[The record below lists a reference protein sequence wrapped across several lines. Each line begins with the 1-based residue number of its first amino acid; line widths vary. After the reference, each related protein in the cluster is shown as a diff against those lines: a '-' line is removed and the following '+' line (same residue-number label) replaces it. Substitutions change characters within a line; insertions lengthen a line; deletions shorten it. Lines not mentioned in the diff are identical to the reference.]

1 MKRAS
6 LIVIRWPS
14 IDSALP
20 SGVLRAPAKPGL
32 AIVAALVPLLLASA
46 CKKDKEGADKAAT
59 EKVATTE
66 KPGSAEPPKGDKPP
80 TFVMV
85 TKAVHPYY
93 EPCFEGFKAAAAKY
107 GVKADRVD
115 PQKMELPLQVKSL
128 EELIAQHVDGIALSA
143 VDDAGLVPVIADATK
158 AGIKVITFDAPAP
171 SSAALTY
178 IGTDNQTA
186 GFEAG
191 KKMAELMKGKGKI
204 VILQGG
210 LTATNLNLRTQGFKD
225 ALAKQAPD
233 VKVLEVIDTAGDF
246 SVANSKTEA
255 LLQAYPDVTAL
266 FSVSAEG
273 APAAAAVLKQQG
285 KAGKILLAGFD
296 DLKDTLAGIKDGS
309 VAFCIVQKTFKMG
322 WLSIEALRDAMAGK
336 TLPKVTD
343 TGVLFVAKDNV
354 DTYMDEM
361 KKEFAGR

>member
-1 MKRAS
+1 MKRMPSA
-6 LIVIRWPS
+6 VIPS
-14 IDSALP
+14 I
-20 SGVLRAPAKPGL
+20 L
-32 AIVAALVPLLLASA
+32 ATLLSLLAVAA
-46 CKKDKEGADKAAT
+46 CNKDKAART
-59 EKVATTE
+59 DQAATA
-66 KPGSAEPPKGDKPP
+66 SGDKAGNAGKQP

-143 VDDAGLVPVIADATK
+143 VDDAGLVPVIADAAK

-171 SSAALTY
+171 SSAALSY

-186 GFEAG
+186 GFQAG
-191 KKMAELMKGKGKI
+191 KKMAEVMKGQGKI

-210 LTATNLNLRTQGFKD
+210 LGATNLNLRTKGFKE
-225 ALAKQAPD
+225 ALAKTAPHIKIVD
-233 VKVLEVIDTAGDF
+233 IVDTAGDF
-246 SVANSKTEA
+246 SVATNKTEA
-255 LLQAYPDVTAL
+255 ILQTYPDLTAV

-273 APAAAAVLKQQG
+273 VPAAAAVLKQQG
-285 KAGKILLAGFD
+285 KAGKVLIAGFD
-296 DLKDTLAGIKDGS
+296 DLKDTLRGIRDGS

-322 WLSIEALRDAMAGK
+322 WLSVEALLDATKGK

-343 TGVLFVAKDNV
+343 TGVLFVTKDNV
-354 DTYMDEM
+354 STYMAEM
-361 KKEFAGR
+361 KKEFSTK

>member
-1 MKRAS
+1 MNGSMKRMPA
-6 LIVIRWPS
+6 VVPS
-14 IDSALP
+14 ILAL
-20 SGVLRAPAKPGL
+20 
-32 AIVAALVPLLLASA
+32 LVPLLAAGA
-46 CKKDKEGADKAAT
+46 CNKDKAKPASTETAATAESGDKARA
-59 EKVATTE
+59 
-66 KPGSAEPPKGDKPP
+66 GKPP

-93 EPCFEGFKAAAAKY
+93 EPCFEGFQAAAAKY
-107 GVKADRVD
+107 GVKAERVD
-115 PQKMELPLQVKSL
+115 PQKMELPLQVKAI

-143 VDDAGLVPVIADATK
+143 VDDAGLVAVINDAAK

-171 SSAALTY
+171 SSSALTY

-191 KKMAELMKGKGKI
+191 KKMAELMKGQGKLA
-204 VILQGG
+204 ILQGG
-210 LTATNLNLRTQGFKD
+210 LTATNLNLRTQGFKE
-225 ALAKQAPD
+225 ALAKLAPD
-233 VKVLEVIDTAGDF
+233 VKIVDVVDTAGDF
-246 SVANSKTEA
+246 SVATNKTEA
-255 LLQAYPDVTAL
+255 TLQAYPDLTAL

-273 APAAAAVLKQQG
+273 APAAASVLKQQG

-296 DLKDTLAGIKDGS
+296 DLKDTLEGIKDGS

-336 TLPKVTD
+336 ALPKVTD

-354 DTYMDEM
+354 GSYMDEM
-361 KKEFAGR
+361 KKEFAGK

>member
-1 MKRAS
+1 MNR
-6 LIVIRWPS
+6 VPS
-14 IDSALP
+14 IVLSSIAL
-20 SGVLRAPAKPGL
+20 VL
-32 AIVAALVPLLLASA
+32 LVPLVSA
-46 CKKDKEGADKAAT
+46 GCNKGDKAA
-59 EKVATTE
+59 
-66 KPGSAEPPKGDKPP
+66 GDKAAGDKAAAPAAAGTSDKPADKPAGDKQP

-93 EPCFEGFKAAAAKY
+93 EPCYEGFKAAAAKY

-115 PQKMELPLQVKSL
+115 PQKMELPLQVKSI

-191 KKMAELMKGKGKI
+191 KKMADLMKGQGKLA
-204 VILQGG
+204 ILQGG
-210 LTATNLNLRTQGFKD
+210 LAATNLNLRTQGFKD
-225 ALAKQAPD
+225 AMAKLAPNVKIVD
-233 VKVLEVIDTAGDF
+233 VVDTAGDF
-246 SVANSKTEA
+246 SVATNKTEA
-255 LLQAYPDVTAL
+255 TLQAYPDLTAL

-273 APAAAAVLKQQG
+273 APAAAAVLKQQN

-296 DLKDTLAGIKDGS
+296 DLKDTLAAIKDGS

-322 WLSIEALRDAMAGK
+322 WLSIEALRDAVAGK
-336 TLPKVTD
+336 PLPKVTD
-343 TGVLFVAKDNV
+343 TGVLFVGKDNI
-354 DTYMDEM
+354 DSYMDEM
-361 KKEFAGR
+361 KKEFSPK